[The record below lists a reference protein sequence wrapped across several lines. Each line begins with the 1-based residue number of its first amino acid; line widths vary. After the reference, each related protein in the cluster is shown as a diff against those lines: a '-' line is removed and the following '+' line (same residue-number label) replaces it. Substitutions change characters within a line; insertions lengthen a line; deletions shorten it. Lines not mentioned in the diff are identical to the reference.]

1 MDKTNKETHGMLNLI
16 NGNLTSFETLG
27 SRFSVRR
34 TVHPVGQGGFHTEEM
49 HNNDPKGLPQLQI
62 VYDCGT
68 KTDLQSLAPDAFDPG
83 FKGLNEQIDILF
95 LSHLDADHVNRVPDL
110 KRTYGIARVVL
121 PLLDD
126 ECKVA
131 TFLSSVAAGLNGMS
145 IEDFN
150 NLVFNP
156 EKFFGKS
163 TPILRVKP
171 SPLNSHGDGDDNL
184 GSITIENLNES
195 KDIPSFQPL
204 KSSKFP
210 LWRFIPFCFDEKN
223 RQLLFLKKLRQCP
236 AAKEVVKTLSDKNNL
251 SEFWLAWVENKEN
264 LEILKCIYNSLP
276 GGTNG
281 NSLMLYS
288 GPEHAQQNISIER
301 CFPDNNFET
310 ENSKRAGCL
319 YLGDMNLKAGN
330 RKKPPFKV
338 VQYILQRIQT
348 CEDNLD
354 LIQIPHHGSQ
364 RSFHDKLL
372 ALNTSVKYYFLSY
385 GIGNSYKHPSPSVI
399 KKLGDKAI
407 QVTNET
413 SGFCTQYTF
422 PDVNK
427 KDSSQK

>member
-1 MDKTNKETHGMLNLI
+1 MEKTNNETYGMPNPE
-16 NGNLTSFETLG
+16 NGNLTSFETLFAN
-27 SRFSVRR
+27 FSVKR
-34 TVHPVGQGGFHTEEM
+34 TVHPVGQGGFHTEEI

-68 KTDLQSLAPDAFDPG
+68 TTRQQSLAPDAFDPA
-83 FKGLNEQIDILF
+83 FEGLNKQIDILF
-95 LSHLDADHVNRVPDL
+95 LSHLDADHVNRVSDL
-110 KRTYGIARVVL
+110 KCTNDIARVVL

-131 TFLSSVAAGLNGMS
+131 TFLSGMAAGLNGMD
-145 IEDFN
+145 IKDFK

-156 EKFFGKS
+156 EKFFGGS
-163 TPILRVKP
+163 TPILRVEP
-171 SPLNSHGDGDDNL
+171 TPLDPQEGWSDNL
-184 GSITIENLNES
+184 DSIDIEDLTES

-236 AAKEVVKTLSDKNNL
+236 AAKEVFKTLSDKNNL
-251 SEFWLAWVENKEN
+251 SEFWLDWVENKEN
-264 LEILKCIYNSLP
+264 LEILKCIYKSLP

-288 GPEHAQQNISIER
+288 GPKHAQQNISIER
-301 CFPDNNFET
+301 FFPDNNFET
-310 ENSKRAGCL
+310 EKSKRAGCL

-330 RKKPPFKV
+330 RKKTPFEV

-348 CEDNLD
+348 CENNLD

-372 ALNTSVKYYFLSY
+372 TLNTSVKYYFLSY
-385 GIGNSYKHPSPSVI
+385 GIGNSYRHPSPSVI

-407 QVTNET
+407 RVTNET

-422 PDVNK
+422 SDVNK
-427 KDSSQK
+427 KDSCQK